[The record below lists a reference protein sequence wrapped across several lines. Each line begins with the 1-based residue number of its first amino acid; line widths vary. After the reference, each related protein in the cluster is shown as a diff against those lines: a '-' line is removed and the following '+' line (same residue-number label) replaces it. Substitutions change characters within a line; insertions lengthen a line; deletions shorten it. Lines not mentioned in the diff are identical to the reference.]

1 MIQKF
6 EWSEDQQKVIDCFNN
21 TTDNIF
27 ITGKAGS
34 GKTMLLKELVRISG
48 SCIVSAPTGVAALN
62 AGGVTLH
69 SLLRLPI
76 SPYKPMFMRG
86 QCVSMLQSYSLPIE
100 KIEIIKAT
108 KVLIIDEISMV
119 RADLLD
125 AVNDALCYYM
135 ENKEPF
141 GGIRVIMVGDLFQLP
156 PVIKEEDWGA
166 VKKYYKTPYFFSAQ
180 ILKYTK
186 LSSFNLDKVFRQR
199 DAGLVDLLNDIRYGK
214 NSPEILDKLNQLYN
228 PNVDIDNADGWI
240 TLTST
245 NNEANRKNTSKLKSI
260 KGKEYKYKAII
271 TGNFSMKDTI
281 CEETLILK
289 EGAQVMMLVNDN
301 QNGMYVNGSIGTFL
315 GESETPLDGRVLLID
330 IDGNVVRVPVFTWE
344 KISYAVDNENR
355 VCGKPTGKC
364 TQYPVKLAWAI
375 TIHKSQGLTF
385 EKVAIDISRSFAHG
399 QAYVALSRGVS
410 REGIVLLNKVKPYN
424 IKCDQTLLANINKL
438 F

>member
-1 MIQKF
+1 MC
-6 EWSEDQQKVIDCFNN
+6 S
-21 TTDNIF
+21 
-27 ITGKAGS
+27 S
-34 GKTMLLKELVRISG
+34 
-48 SCIVSAPTGVAALN
+48 
-62 AGGVTLH
+62 
-69 SLLRLPI
+69 
-76 SPYKPMFMRG
+76 
-86 QCVSMLQSYSLPIE
+86 
-100 KIEIIKAT
+100 
-108 KVLIIDEISMV
+108 
-119 RADLLD
+119 DL
-125 AVNDALCYYM
+125 
-135 ENKEPF
+135 
-141 GGIRVIMVGDLFQLP
+141 
-156 PVIKEEDWGA
+156 IKEEEWGA
-166 VKKYYKTPYFFSAQ
+166 VKKYYNTPYFFSAQ

-228 PNVDIDNADGWI
+228 PDVDIDNADGWI

-330 IDGNVVRVPVFTWE
+330 IDGNLVRVPVFTWE

-355 VCGKPTGKC
+355 VCSKPTGKC